1 MPRGFRDI
9 DKARYLTFE
18 DAYPLLE
25 IERDVGP
32 SDWGL
37 AFCPAH
43 YDNNASLGFKEGDDG
58 EMVVYCHTGCTTGE
72 VIRALKSMLDD

>member
-1 MPRGFRDI
+1 MPRGFPT
-9 DKARYLTFE
+9 DKDRYLTFDE
-18 DAYPLLE
+18 AYPLLDV
-25 IERDVGP
+25 ERDIGY

-58 EMVVYCHTGCTTGE
+58 EMVVYCHTGCETRE
-72 VIRALKSMLDD
+72 VIRALRLMLE